1 MKRIFAGVL
10 AVCLLSGCTAREQD
24 QELLEQS
31 LNTPFETT
39 AHLQYQGVDARM
51 TIQGDGAARSYTL
64 SFTEPASLADV
75 AMVFTEDKVTV
86 QYQDLSVSV
95 KPETLTDG
103 MAGDILMD
111 TLQTALGSEKVE
123 LSRQDG
129 ALTAAAILSCGW
141 TARPGIFSPL
151 PCPRVTSIW
160 SSRGLSSTAEPGENH
175 IAEQKP
181 SGDSRRLFC
190 MKKRPAPFRGQTS
203 LCLIGNG
210 ISDGIP
216 SSSWRTC
223 LHRRSRE

>member
-111 TLQTALGSEKVE
+111 TLRTALGSENVE

-129 ALTAAAILSCGW
+129 DYSGNSWLDIGGDFVQRRDRGTGCGLGQALPEGDFYME
-141 TARPGIFSPL
+141 FSGFEFY
-151 PCPRVTSIW
+151 R
-160 SSRGLSSTAEPGENH
+160 
-175 IAEQKP
+175 
-181 SGDSRRLFC
+181 
-190 MKKRPAPFRGQTS
+190 
-203 LCLIGNG
+203 
-210 ISDGIP
+210 
-216 SSSWRTC
+216 
-223 LHRRSRE
+223 

>member
-1 MKRIFAGVL
+1 MLDLKRIFAGLL

-24 QELLEQS
+24 QKLLEQS

-39 AHLQYQGVDARM
+39 AHLQYQGVDAQM

-111 TLQTALGSEKVE
+111 TLQTALGSENVE
-123 LSRQDG
+123 LTRQDG
-129 ALTAAAILSCGW
+129 VLTVKGKLDNGGSFELRLDSQTGNFLSL
-141 TARPGIFSPL
+141 AMPENDFFMEFSGFEFY
-151 PCPRVTSIW
+151 R
-160 SSRGLSSTAEPGENH
+160 
-175 IAEQKP
+175 
-181 SGDSRRLFC
+181 
-190 MKKRPAPFRGQTS
+190 
-203 LCLIGNG
+203 
-210 ISDGIP
+210 
-216 SSSWRTC
+216 
-223 LHRRSRE
+223 

>member
-1 MKRIFAGVL
+1 MLDLKRIFAGVL

-31 LNTPFETT
+31 LNT
-39 AHLQYQGVDARM
+39 HLQYQGVDARM

-111 TLQTALGSEKVE
+111 TLQTALGSENVE

-129 ALTAAAILSCGW
+129 VLTVKGKLDSGGNFELRLDSQTGNFLSL
-141 TARPGIFSPL
+141 AMPESDFYMEFSGFEFY
-151 PCPRVTSIW
+151 R
-160 SSRGLSSTAEPGENH
+160 
-175 IAEQKP
+175 
-181 SGDSRRLFC
+181 
-190 MKKRPAPFRGQTS
+190 
-203 LCLIGNG
+203 
-210 ISDGIP
+210 
-216 SSSWRTC
+216 
-223 LHRRSRE
+223 

>member
-1 MKRIFAGVL
+1 MLDLKRIFAGVL

-95 KPETLTDG
+95 
-103 MAGDILMD
+103 
-111 TLQTALGSEKVE
+111 S
-123 LSRQDG
+123 
-129 ALTAAAILSCGW
+129 
-141 TARPGIFSPL
+141 
-151 PCPRVTSIW
+151 
-160 SSRGLSSTAEPGENH
+160 
-175 IAEQKP
+175 QKP
-181 SGDSRRLFC
+181 
-190 MKKRPAPFRGQTS
+190 
-203 LCLIGNG
+203 
-210 ISDGIP
+210 
-216 SSSWRTC
+216 
-223 LHRRSRE
+223 